1 MDNPLKN
8 LIIDQWYKA
17 LLVLGAT
24 VFILA
29 LTIELR
35 GIANSIALL
44 ISLGVIL
51 IGIGEWI
58 NHPLQTRILPP
69 GEHYPGWLQGSG
81 YVRRNTLLGLLFDC
95 FGIVL
100 IVIGI
105 IKIF

>member
-8 LIIDQWYKA
+8 LIIDKWYKA

-51 IGIGEWI
+51 IGEWI

-69 GEHYPGWLQGSG
+69 GEHYPGWLKGSV

-100 IVIGI
+100 IVVGI
-105 IKIF
+105 IKIV